1 MTTGAF
7 SDAIKA
13 FENAD
18 TIEVTAES
26 HYQKARSYIALNKL
40 ESAVTM
46 LEQTLQLC
54 PDDLLLSVDY

>member
-40 ESAVTM
+40 ESAMTM
-46 LEQTLQLC
+46 LE
-54 PDDLLLSVDY
+54 

>member
-26 HYQKARSYIALNKL
+26 HYQKARSYIALNNL

-46 LEQTLQLC
+46 LE
-54 PDDLLLSVDY
+54 